1 MSVGDGRRAA
11 GEDSDQRRL
20 FKTGE
25 LRLRRTGEAR
35 FREMAAGRRRSL
47 SEREARAEADHEKME
62 RLRGWAETLAPRFR
76 LRYASIEAEDEAVT
90 EHFGV
95 CYGDG
100 VIRIRLRHAVTGR
113 HLKESSLV
121 DTLCH
126 ELAHL
131 RYMDHSIRFQK
142 LYHRILEEARR
153 RGIYNPGPVR
163 KPGPV
168 QCGLFDGETR

>member
-100 VIRIRLRHAVTGR
+100 VIRSSHTSATWTIRSVSR
-113 HLKESSLV
+113 SS
-121 DTLCH
+121 TIGF
-126 ELAHL
+126 
-131 RYMDHSIRFQK
+131 S
-142 LYHRILEEARR
+142 RR
-153 RGIYNPGPVR
+153 RGVGASTIRV
-163 KPGPV
+163 
-168 QCGLFDGETR
+168 L

>member
-1 MSVGDGRRAA
+1 MSVRGGRRAA
-11 GEDSDQRRL
+11 GDSDQRRL

-25 LRLRRTGEAR
+25 LSLRRTGEAR
-35 FREMAAGRRRSL
+35 FREMTVARRRSL
-47 SEREARAEADHEKME
+47 SEREARAEEDHAKME
-62 RLRGWAETLAPRFR
+62 RLRAWADVLAPRFR
-76 LRYASIEAEDEAVT
+76 LRYASIEAETEGVT
-90 EHFGV
+90 EHYGV

-100 VIRIRLRHAVTGR
+100 VIRIRLRHAVTGK

-153 RGIYNPGPVR
+153 RGIYNPGPVA

-168 QCGLFDGETR
+168 QCGLFDGERR

>member
-1 MSVGDGRRAA
+1 MGGGRRAA
-11 GEDSDQRRL
+11 SDRSDQRRL

-35 FREMAAGRRRSL
+35 FREMAGVPRRSL
-47 SEREARAEADHEKME
+47 SERETRAEEDHAKME
-62 RLRGWAETLAPRFR
+62 RLRGWADTLAPRFR

-90 EHFGV
+90 EHYGV

-100 VIRIRLRHAVTGR
+100 VIRIRLRHAVTGK

-142 LYHRILEEARR
+142 LFDRILEEARR
-153 RGIYNPGPVR
+153 RGIYNPGPVA

-168 QCGLFDGETR
+168 QCGLFDGEAR